1 MRRAAAAACAAL
13 SLSACDRSEAPA
25 DQRVVLGAVLPLS
38 GEEAHTGEEILQGLR
53 LAAEVEDAAPLLAI
67 RAADGE
73 AAPAASVHAFREL
86 AADPEV
92 SAVVGGWFAS
102 TGRTLI
108 AVAGTAGVPLLV
120 LSPLAAAPGGQG
132 DTFPLHRISAL
143 GEAAAWFAYDELD
156 ARRAGILRL
165 PGSEVSGR
173 LADSFAAAFA
183 RPDSRLAWSISPD
196 GAGTLS
202 LPPGPAEPVDAI
214 FVAGPGEWAARCSA
228 LGPSTREAAILTT
241 TGWQAD
247 GLDRLAA
254 GGAPVYLV
262 SFFSAT
268 DPSPA
273 NRRLLEACARAGRE
287 PTPALA
293 LGWDVGRLVRHAAL
307 VGGRD
312 RDGVRAGLRGG
323 APFSGATG
331 RLDFGWAGTARET
344 PAVSS
349 LSSAGVVFL
358 RRVEVSGTG
367 GG

>member
-1 MRRAAAAACAAL
+1 MRRAAAAAGAPL
-13 SLSACDRSEAPA
+13 TLSASEPSEAPA
-25 DQRVVLGAVLPLS
+25 DRPIVLGAVLPLS
-38 GEEAHTGEEILQGLR
+38 GEEAHTGEEILEGLE
-53 LAAEVEDAAPLLAI
+53 LAAEVEDAAPPLAI

-86 AADPEV
+86 AGDPEV

-102 TGRTLI
+102 TGRTLT

-120 LSPLAAAPGGQG
+120 LSPLAGASQG
-132 DTFPLHRISAL
+132 DVFPLHRISAL
-143 GEAAAWFAYDELD
+143 GEAAARFAYDELD

-165 PGSEVSGR
+165 PGGEVSGR
-173 LADSFAAAFA
+173 LADAFAAAFT
-183 RPDSRLAWSISPD
+183 RPDSRLVWSISPD
-196 GAGTLS
+196 GAGRLA
-202 LPPGPAEPVDAI
+202 LPAGPAEPVDAI
-214 FVAGPGEWAARCSA
+214 FVAGAGEWAERCSA
-228 LGPSTREAAILTT
+228 LGASTREAAILTV
-241 TGWQAD
+241 TGWQTD

-254 GGAPVYLV
+254 GGVPVYLV

-273 NRRLLEACARAGRE
+273 NRRLLEACARTGRE

-293 LGWDVGRLVRHAAL
+293 LGWDVGRLIRHAAL

-312 RDGVRAGLRGG
+312 RDGIRTGLRGG

-331 RLDFGWAGTARET
+331 RLDFGWAGTPRET

-349 LSSAGVVFL
+349 LSSAGLVFL
-358 RRVEVSGTG
+358 RRVEVPAQG